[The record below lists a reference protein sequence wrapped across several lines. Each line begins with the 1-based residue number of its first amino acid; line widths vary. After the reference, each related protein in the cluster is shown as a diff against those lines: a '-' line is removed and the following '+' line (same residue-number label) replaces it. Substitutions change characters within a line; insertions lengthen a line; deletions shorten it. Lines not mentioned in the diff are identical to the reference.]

1 MLKYALIIV
10 AAISSGIALGREQ
23 LAGHIEKQKNASIS
37 VTADKV
43 RRELKNSTRH
53 YLTEAISYFYK
64 NLILKASVL
73 LCLWGAHR
81 LDWFGDKLTVVLLS
95 LAMAIFLAW
104 DVWRIFPRT
113 RFILAELRQH
123 GWKPRFA
130 LGEVVAAHVFER
142 VLAEAQATT
151 GDLPQSRRLLLRL
164 AGNSPDRLTQEIAAE
179 VSDIARTTS
188 WNDLKPYLLVAA
200 VSASCMTILY
210 SGFLWVI
217 WQV

>member
-1 MLKYALIIV
+1 MFKYALIIA
-10 AAISSGIALGREQ
+10 AAISSGIALGREH
-23 LAGHIEKQKNASIS
+23 LAGHIQKQKNTS
-37 VTADKV
+37 VSVVADKV

-53 YLTEAISYFYK
+53 YLTEAITYFYQ

-81 LDWFGDKLTVVLLS
+81 LDWFGDKLTITLLS
-95 LAMAIFLAW
+95 LAMAAFLAW
-104 DVWRIFPRT
+104 DTWRVFPKA
-113 RFILAELRQH
+113 RFVLAELRQH

-130 LGEVVAAHVFER
+130 LSEVIAAHVFQR

-151 GDLPQSRRLLLRL
+151 ANFTQSRRLLLRL

-179 VSDIARTTS
+179 VSDIARSTS
-188 WNDLKPYLLVAA
+188 WNDLKPYLATAA
-200 VSASCMTILY
+200 LSAACMTLLY